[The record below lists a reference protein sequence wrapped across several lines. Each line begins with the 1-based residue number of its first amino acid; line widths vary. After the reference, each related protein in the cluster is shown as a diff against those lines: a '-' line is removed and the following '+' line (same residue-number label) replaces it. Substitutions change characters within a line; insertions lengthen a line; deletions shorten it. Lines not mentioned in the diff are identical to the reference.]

1 MVDFAV
7 QQEGDETL
15 RAEVQRFR
23 RAHDHIGDLAEDLA
37 NLQKLYNDTCW
48 EEQNSLRA
56 LARANAFRRLEPRIL
71 HDAPTTSDIPRAVL
85 NAGLDDFT
93 NRWKHGPE
101 QYDERCQWCKRCGH
115 STHYCS
121 HINQCLLCYGNGHQ
135 EQYCWV
141 PHKRCRVGR
150 VCCVPDDHPR
160 VANTYCTSNI
170 RTFG

>member
-23 RAHDHIGDLAEDLA
+23 RAHDHVGDLAEDLA
-37 NLQKLYNDTCW
+37 NLQKLYNDTHW

-56 LARANAFRRLEPRIL
+56 LAHANAFRRLEPRIL

-93 NRWKHGPE
+93 NGWKHGPE
-101 QYDERCQWCKRCGH
+101 QYDERCQWCKRRGH
-115 STHYCS
+115 STRYCS
-121 HINQCLLCYGNGHQ
+121 RINQCLLCYGNGHQ
-135 EQYCWV
+135 EQYCRT
-141 PHKRCRVGR
+141 PHKRCRARR
-150 VCCVPDDHPR
+150 VCRVPDDHPR
-160 VANTYCTSNI
+160 VANTYCASNV